1 MVVSLVASL
10 TSGAISD
17 KIGRRKPIILVAT
30 IMMCIGIALP
40 WLLKSVIGMYGF
52 ALLAGLGYGI
62 YSSVDQ
68 ALNVDVLPD
77 KENAGKDLGI
87 LNIANTIGQILGP
100 IVTSAIVVATGSYS
114 WRSRSP
120 SCSSPWLC
128 VHHAHQERQVIRRS
142 LSFRRAAFALPGS

>member
-1 MVVSLVASL
+1 
-10 TSGAISD
+10 
-17 KIGRRKPIILVAT
+17 
-30 IMMCIGIALP
+30 MMCIGIALP

-77 KENAGKDLGI
+77 KKNAGKDLGI

-100 IVTSAIVVATGSYS
+100 IVTSAIVVATGSY
-114 WRSRSP
+114 
-120 SCSSPWLC
+120 
-128 VHHAHQERQVIRRS
+128 
-142 LSFRRAAFALPGS
+142 FMAFPISIVLIAVGYVSIALIKSAK